1 MCLKYS
7 TYQTDVFVYDPR
19 NYVDL
24 CVDYCMLDF
33 VLACVEFCRKNVKCD
48 SVTRLLPPFFLIHSR
63 AFSNM
68 ALISQRYSYQKFEFD
83 NSQ

>member
-7 TYQTDVFVYDPR
+7 TYQNDVFVDPR

-48 SVTRLLPPFFLIHSR
+48 SVTRLVFTSFPICSLVKLTGPGPLIDMLKH
-63 AFSNM
+63 F
-68 ALISQRYSYQKFEFD
+68 
-83 NSQ
+83 

>member
-48 SVTRLLPPFFLIHSR
+48 SVTRLVPPFFLIHIH
-63 AFSNM
+63 FQ
-68 ALISQRYSYQKFEFD
+68 I
-83 NSQ
+83 